1 MSGFFVELDREDSE
15 IANELARDCIRFEVQ
30 KNRSIARK
38 LAALIQSSLPATQTL
53 ATFDGGA
60 FLSSLMDGT
69 LFIQD
74 LAIVLLAAGLAG
86 ALCKRLGLSVIVGFL
101 AAGLLIG
108 PNIPLFSLVT
118 DVERIQTLSQ
128 VGLVFLMFSIGL
140 GLSLTK
146 LARLG
151 LPTLAGTALGAFGM
165 LHLTQLLGAM
175 AGWSPLHSLFVA
187 SMVMVSSSA
196 VIAKTVSELKLTHE
210 GAAQRALGIAV
221 MGDVVAIVMLTLL
234 ASQVQAGVTGNDPH
248 LGILLATLSA
258 FVVMLVGIGLF
269 FIPRLLR
276 RLEARADPELQTI
289 IVAGILF
296 LLSLMAAKAGYSLAL
311 GAFLLG
317 AIVAEMPQ
325 KNSVEKSFTGL
336 RDLFS
341 SVFFVSIGMMIELP
355 LLIQAWP
362 WIVGLFAFVM
372 LARPFCTGVAM
383 ILTGTPP
390 NEARRASLLLTPIG
404 EFSFVIA
411 QLGVASGV
419 LPRTYYPIAVGT
431 SILTVLATPLINRH
445 ADSLVNLSQRLEPR
459 WLSRTLEA
467 YHGWIQQ
474 LQNRKNSPLAWRLVR
489 GRLLQI
495 AGEILLA
502 TGLLIFSGPLLAAL
516 KSLFGSGR
524 VEDAVLTS
532 GFWGVVG
539 LLLLIMLVAL
549 WRNITAVAMILAE
562 GLVAGTRL
570 PARVLD
576 NSMCTAAALFLGY
589 WLYALLPVGSLPGWG
604 WALVAL
610 TAIGVVAV
618 GSSRLIYWHSTW
630 QSSVH
635 DVFTA
640 ETTTSAN
647 ARSFA
652 RVALDRGL
660 ESWNLHLDDC
670 IVPDDAAYAG
680 SDLAHL
686 AIPARFGCSVI
697 ELERNGYVITR
708 TGPDLRVYP
717 GDKLM
722 LLGKATDLVA
732 ARTFIEGEIKP
743 VVEGAEE
750 FSGSVL
756 QTHSLPDGPHS
767 GQPLATLQIGRLTGV
782 RVVGIQRGET
792 QIINPSGDQRLL
804 AGDNLLV
811 VGTLAELRT
820 FRRWLRGGTETQPPF
835 PIHTASA

>member
-1 MSGFFVELDREDSE
+1 
-15 IANELARDCIRFEVQ
+15 
-30 KNRSIARK
+30 
-38 LAALIQSSLPATQTL
+38 
-53 ATFDGGA
+53 
-60 FLSSLMDGT
+60 MDGT

-74 LAIVLLAAGLAG
+74 LALVLLAAGLAG

-108 PNIPLFSLVT
+108 PHIPLFSLVT

-151 LPTLAGTALGAFGM
+151 LPTLAATALGAFGM
-165 LHLTQLLGAM
+165 LHLTQLIGAL

-196 VIAKTVSELKLTHE
+196 VIAKTVTELKLTHE
-210 GAAQRALGIAV
+210 GSAQRALGISV
-221 MGDVVAIVMLTLL
+221 MEDVVAIVMLTLL
-234 ASQVQAGVTGNDPH
+234 ASQVQAGATGNDPH
-248 LGILLATLSA
+248 LGILLASLSA

-289 IVAGILF
+289 IVAGVLF
-296 LLSLMAAKAGYSLAL
+296 LLSLLAAKAGYSLAL

-325 KNSVEKSFTGL
+325 KAAVEKAFAGL

-355 LLIQAWP
+355 LLAQAWP
-362 WIVGLFAFVM
+362 WILGLFLLVM
-372 LARPFCTGVAM
+372 IARPVCTGVAM
-383 ILTGTPP
+383 VLTGTAPG
-390 NEARRASLLLTPIG
+390 EARRASLLLTPIG
-404 EFSFVIA
+404 EFSFIIA
-411 QLGVASGV
+411 QLGVAGGV

-445 ADSLVNLSQRLEPR
+445 ADTLITLSQRLEPR
-459 WLSRTLEA
+459 WLPRTLEA
-467 YHGWIQQ
+467 YQGWLQQ
-474 LQNRKNSPLAWRLVR
+474 LQDRKNAPLAWRLVR

-495 AGEILLA
+495 GGEILIA
-502 TGLLIFSGPLLAAL
+502 TGLLIFSGPLLDAL
-516 KSLFGSGR
+516 KSTVDAGR
-524 VEDAVLTS
+524 VKDAVMTS
-532 GFWGVVG
+532 GFWSVVG

-549 WRNITAVAMILAE
+549 WRNISAVVMILAE
-562 GLVAGTRL
+562 GLAGGTRL
-570 PARVLD
+570 PASVLE
-576 NSMCTAAALFLGY
+576 SSLRTLAAVMLGY
-589 WLYALLPVGSLPGWG
+589 WLYAILPFAVLPGWG

-610 TAIGVVAV
+610 TAIVVVAV
-618 GSSRLIYWHSTW
+618 SSSRLIYWHSTW

-635 DVFTA
+635 DVFNA
-640 ETTTSAN
+640 EPVAPLK
-647 ARSFA
+647 ARSTA
-652 RVALDRGL
+652 RVALDQGL

-686 AIPARFGCSVI
+686 AIPTRFGCSVI

-722 LLGKATDLVA
+722 LLGKSTDLVA
-732 ARTFIEGEIKP
+732 ARSFIEGQKQP
-743 VVEGAEE
+743 VAEGAAE
-750 FSGSVL
+750 FGGSVL
-756 QTHSLPDGPHS
+756 ETHEMPPGPHT
-767 GQPLATLQIGRLTGV
+767 GQTLASLSIARLTGV

-792 QIINPSGDQRLL
+792 QIINPTGDQRLI
-804 AGDNLLV
+804 AGDSLLV
-811 VGTLAELRT
+811 VGTLAELRA
-820 FRRWLRGGTETQPPF
+820 FRRWLRSGGEAQAPFDFQPAAP
-835 PIHTASA
+835 TA